1 MRTCPSCGRPIAER
15 KTLRCL
21 YCANEIPADHHFT
34 AQEQAAMDRE
44 EEEVR
49 MFELWRKL
57 QDLREPQQ
65 LPQLPPAAII
75 PPTDIST

>member
-1 MRTCPSCGRPIAER
+1 
-15 KTLRCL
+15 
-21 YCANEIPADHHFT
+21 
-34 AQEQAAMDRE
+34 MDRE